1 MQLVFG
7 HVLLGGSAGAT
18 SIPRHLAQCR
28 DDGSNYKS
36 WNRADRESKLPLCPP
51 QTIPAAGENDERDH
65 RRSGNV
71 EESFIPGPA
80 TGPLSSNHQA
90 AEEPL
95 IKPSCRP
102 RDVQVFDPGRWLEV
116 DSMPS
121 CSELSIELVAV
132 SKGSLEIGPKLQ

>member
-65 RRSGNV
+65 RRFGNV
-71 EESFIPGPA
+71 GNSFIPGPA

-95 IKPSCRP
+95 IKPGCRP
-102 RDVQVFDPGRWLEV
+102 RDVQGFDPGRWVEV
-116 DSMPS
+116 APVASRS
-121 CSELSIELVAV
+121 ALSIRLVGV
-132 SKGSLEIGPKLQ
+132 SK